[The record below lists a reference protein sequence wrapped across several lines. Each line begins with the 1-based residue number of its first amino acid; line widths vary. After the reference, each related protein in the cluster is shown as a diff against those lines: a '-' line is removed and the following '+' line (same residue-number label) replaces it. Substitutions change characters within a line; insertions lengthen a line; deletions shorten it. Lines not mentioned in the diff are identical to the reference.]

1 MSSAQLMAILSDPV
15 ALNSLIGDGLTNNNQ
30 IPADLKAML
39 GEPAV
44 QAVLQAAAAS
54 PDPGTFLMNALSAA
68 GIDINTLL
76 GGEAAAAPAPAPMA
90 ARDLREGPAS
100 GAQGVLATAAAVGA
114 ALATLLVMV

>member
-1 MSSAQLMAILSDPV
+1 M
-15 ALNSLIGDGLTNNNQ
+15 
-30 IPADLKAML
+30 LKAVARRVAGVLGHPAAGLYRVEL

-114 ALATLLVMV
+114 ALAALLVMV